1 MTKIIL
7 FCKQTASRNFKILFF
22 LLQNVFNFRLVVKV
36 PWFNLWKDST
46 VIHLEGLHLLVVPST
61 SVQYDEKK
69 ELLEQ
74 FEAKQKRLQKAEEAK
89 LLDLE
94 DNEKKDD
101 EKDEGY
107 LKRLIAAI
115 IKNLEVTITKVH
127 IR

>member
-1 MTKIIL
+1 MKLDNLI
-7 FCKQTASRNFKILFF
+7 F
-22 LLQNVFNFRLVVKV
+22 LNQNVFNFRLVVKV